1 MSCMYVNV
9 YRLVQDELE
18 ASVRQDPGW
27 GGVEVCRLVLGD
39 LRVNFTEFEFVARE
53 EIKDTSSNK
62 LLLFSYL
69 SNG

>member
-1 MSCMYVNV
+1 MYVNV

-27 GGVEVCRLVLGD
+27 GDVEVGRLVLRD

-53 EIKDTSSNK
+53 EIKDTSLK
-62 LLLFSYL
+62 QTLFIFISE
-69 SNG
+69 

>member
-1 MSCMYVNV
+1 MYVNV

-27 GGVEVCRLVLGD
+27 GGVEVCRLVLRD

-53 EIKDTSSNK
+53 EIKDTSLK
-62 LLLFSYL
+62 QTLFIFISE
-69 SNG
+69 